1 MRRWIHRRKIMIF
14 TLFLAVVIGCLSIA
28 LMYRINEISEE
39 SCFEQLHEA
48 AQNLS
53 QDIMQHITS
62 DQNQLEVIAAILANY
77 QDIEGE
83 ETIQIL
89 NEYKASDILSRL
101 EILLPGDRVL
111 LNNGEI
117 VDASGVLSFEEEAA
131 KGAHISDKTVDL
143 LDSESYILRSFVP
156 IERDGAVAGV
166 LYGVIDL
173 QTLPYQWKAEEFGGN
188 ASVYVIDGN
197 TGDFIMDTWHKT
209 LGNLIDLG
217 SRRMKAGYTPEQFAE
232 DIFAGETGYVVFV
245 SRTIGDY
252 LYLYYEP
259 LEINEWRLA
268 ISVPESIVYEDAY
281 HIRQVFYLFLAL
293 EFLFFLFYLIW
304 ILKYVRQETREKQK
318 RLELISNVHDVE
330 QLLFIAHHKSENIG
344 LALEK
349 VAEMTASQCAFFET
363 VLDETQSQLYLWEKD
378 PDTGEDSFLD
388 IKDQSVFQDYFRE
401 NQKELVVFN
410 EIEAYQAGKEIY
422 SIFKQK
428 KLKNLVVIPVENINK
443 ALIGALGIIN
453 TDLEWVDYEQLK
465 SVTFSFSMFYHNM
478 QSYTIARKMGEID
491 VLTGLLNRNRFE
503 RDISFYQQLQGKS
516 LACIYLD
523 ANGLHELNNEKGHA
537 AGDEMLKNIAGE
549 IKREFGEET
558 TYRIGGDEFLIFVT
572 GKGQE
577 EVLEMAARVQQAARE
592 KGYDVSVGVQWTEKV
607 ASVSRL
613 MKEAERQMYADKE
626 RYYRERGKRR

>member
-349 VAEMTASQCAFFET
+349 AAEMTASQCAFFET

-453 TDLEWVDYEQLK
+453 TDMEWVDYEQLK

-577 EVLEMAARVQQAARE
+577 EVLEMAARVQQAAGE

>member
-62 DQNQLEVIAAILANY
+62 DQNQLEVIAAIIANY
-77 QDIEGE
+77 EDIEGE

-330 QLLFIAHHKSENIG
+330 QLLFIAHHKSENVG

-503 RDISFYQQLQGKS
+503 RDISFYQQLQGRS

-577 EVLEMAARVQQAARE
+577 EVLEMAAKVQQAARE
-592 KGYDVSVGVQWTEKV
+592 KGYDVSVGVQWTAKV

>member
-14 TLFLAVVIGCLSIA
+14 TLLLAVVIGCLSIA
-28 LMYRINEISEE
+28 LMYRISEIAEE

-48 AQNLS
+48 AQNLT

-62 DQNQLEVIAAILANY
+62 DQNQLKVIAAILANY
-77 QDIEGE
+77 EDIEGE
-83 ETIQIL
+83 ETIQVL

-117 VDASGVLSFEEEAA
+117 IDASGVLSFEEEAA

-173 QTLPYQWKAEEFGGN
+173 QTLPYQWKVEEFGGN
-188 ASVYVIDGN
+188 ASVYVIDGK

-217 SRRMKAGYTPEQFAE
+217 SRRMKAGYTPEQFTE

-330 QLLFIAHHKSENIG
+330 QLLFIAHHKSENVG

-349 VAEMTASQCAFFET
+349 AAEMTASQCAFFET

-549 IKREFGEET
+549 IKREFGEES

-572 GKGQE
+572 GKTRE
-577 EVLEMAARVQQAARE
+577 EVLEMAAKVQQAARE

-613 MKEAERQMYADKE
+613 MKEAEWQMYADKE

>member
-330 QLLFIAHHKSENIG
+330 QLLFIAHHKSENVG

-503 RDISFYQQLQGKS
+503 RDISFYQQLQGRS

-572 GKGQE
+572 GKGQK

>member
-217 SRRMKAGYTPEQFAE
+217 SRRMKAGYTPEQFSE

-293 EFLFFLFYLIW
+293 EFLFFLLYLIW

-330 QLLFIAHHKSENIG
+330 QLLFIAHHKSENVG

>member
-111 LNNGEI
+111 LNNGKV
-117 VDASGVLSFEEEAA
+117 VDASGVLSFEKEAA
-131 KGAHISDKTVDL
+131 KGAHISDKKVDL

-217 SRRMKAGYTPEQFAE
+217 SRRMKAGYTPEQFSE

-330 QLLFIAHHKSENIG
+330 QLLFIAHHKSENVG

-363 VLDETQSQLYLWEKD
+363 VLDETQSQLYLWEKN
-378 PDTGEDSFLD
+378 PDTGEDSLLD
-388 IKDQSVFQDYFRE
+388 IQDQSVFQDYFRE
-401 NQKELVVFN
+401 NQKELAVFS

-422 SIFKQK
+422 SIFRQK

-503 RDISFYQQLQGKS
+503 RDISFYQQLQGRS

-572 GKGQE
+572 GKTRE
-577 EVLEMAARVQQAARE
+577 EVLEMAAKVQQAARE

>member
-1 MRRWIHRRKIMIF
+1 MHRRKIMIF

-330 QLLFIAHHKSENIG
+330 QLLFIAHHKSENVG

-503 RDISFYQQLQGKS
+503 RDISFYQQLQGRS

-549 IKREFGEET
+549 IKREFGEES

-572 GKGQE
+572 GKTRE
-577 EVLEMAARVQQAARE
+577 EVLEMAAKVQQAARE

-613 MKEAERQMYADKE
+613 MKEAEWQMYADKE

>member
-1 MRRWIHRRKIMIF
+1 MHRRKIMIF

-330 QLLFIAHHKSENIG
+330 QLLFIAHHKSENVG

>member
-14 TLFLAVVIGCLSIA
+14 TLFLAVVIGYLSIA

-330 QLLFIAHHKSENIG
+330 QLLFIAHHKSENVG

-503 RDISFYQQLQGKS
+503 RDISFYQQLQGRS

-572 GKGQE
+572 GKGQK

>member
-330 QLLFIAHHKSENIG
+330 QLLFIAHHKSENVG

>member
-62 DQNQLEVIAAILANY
+62 DKNQLEVIAAIIANY
-77 QDIEGE
+77 EDIEGE

-89 NEYKASDILSRL
+89 NEYKAGDILSRL

-217 SRRMKAGYTPEQFAE
+217 SRRMKAGYTPEQFSE

-281 HIRQVFYLFLAL
+281 HIRQVLYLFLAL
-293 EFLFFLFYLIW
+293 EFLFFLLYLIW

-363 VLDETQSQLYLWEKD
+363 VLDETQSQLYLWEKN
-378 PDTGEDSFLD
+378 PDTGEDSLLD
-388 IKDQSVFQDYFRE
+388 IQDQSVFQDYFRE
-401 NQKELVVFN
+401 NQKELAVFS

-422 SIFKQK
+422 NIFRQK

-503 RDISFYQQLQGKS
+503 RDISFYQQLQGRS

-549 IKREFGEET
+549 IKKEFGEEAA
-558 TYRIGGDEFLIFVT
+558 YRIGGDEFLIFAA

-577 EVLEMAARVQQAARE
+577 EVLEMAARVQRAARE
-592 KGYDVSVGVQWTEKV
+592 KGYDVSVGVQWTAKV

>member
-349 VAEMTASQCAFFET
+349 AAEMTASQCAFFET

>member
-330 QLLFIAHHKSENIG
+330 QLLFIAHHKSENVG

-349 VAEMTASQCAFFET
+349 AAEMTASQCAFFET

>member
-349 VAEMTASQCAFFET
+349 AAEMTASQCAFFET

-453 TDLEWVDYEQLK
+453 TDMDWVDYEQLK

>member
-173 QTLPYQWKAEEFGGN
+173 QTLPYQWKTEEFGGN

-217 SRRMKAGYTPEQFAE
+217 SRRMKAGYTPEQFTE

-259 LEINEWRLA
+259 LEINDWRIAL
-268 ISVPESIVYEDAY
+268 SVPESIVYEDAY

-293 EFLFFLFYLIW
+293 EFLFFLLYLIW
-304 ILKYVRQETREKQK
+304 VLKYVRQETREKQK
-318 RLELISNVHDVE
+318 RLELISHIHDVE
-330 QLLFIAHHKSENIG
+330 QLLFIAHQKNENIG

-349 VAEMTASQCAFFET
+349 IAEMTASQYAFFET
-363 VLDETQSQLYLWEKD
+363 VLDETKPQLYLWQRGRKA
-378 PDTGEDSFLD
+378 GEDSFLETR
-388 IKDQSVFQDYFRE
+388 QECVFQDYFQQ
-401 NQKELVVFN
+401 NNKDIAVFN
-410 EIEAYQAGKEIY
+410 EIEALHAGKEIY
-422 SIFKQK
+422 NLFKEK
-428 KLKNLVVIPVENINK
+428 RLKNLVAIPVENING

-453 TDLEWVDYEQLK
+453 TDLKWVDYEQLK

>member
-349 VAEMTASQCAFFET
+349 AAEMTASRCAFFET

-388 IKDQSVFQDYFRE
+388 IQDQSVFQDYFRE

>member
-217 SRRMKAGYTPEQFAE
+217 SRRMKAGYTPEQFSE

-330 QLLFIAHHKSENIG
+330 QLLFIAHHKSENVG

-349 VAEMTASQCAFFET
+349 AAEMTASQCAFFET

>member
-349 VAEMTASQCAFFET
+349 AAEMTASQCAFFET

-453 TDLEWVDYEQLK
+453 TDMEWVDYEQLK
-465 SVTFSFSMFYHNM
+465 SVTFSLSMFYHNM

-577 EVLEMAARVQQAARE
+577 EVLEMAARVQQAAGE

>member
-1 MRRWIHRRKIMIF
+1 MRRWMHRRKIMIF

-330 QLLFIAHHKSENIG
+330 QLLFIAHHKSENVG

>member
-62 DQNQLEVIAAILANY
+62 DQNQLEVIAATLANY

-349 VAEMTASQCAFFET
+349 AAEMTASQCAFFET

-388 IKDQSVFQDYFRE
+388 IQDQSVFQDYFRE